1 MTVARQPHILKQLKK
16 VGYSRDDMSASW
28 SRSDSAEWNYRVT
41 DHRLINVKAK
51 NVNVHK
57 MAVIDVLTNLPFT
70 IEVKEKDVLESLSTE
85 KEYLVDLKVYSSTN
99 VEDVD
104 AQFTNFF
111 EVLDVDQK
119 IDDFIN
125 AYWIYPTKIRF
136 ELADIEGA

>member
-1 MTVARQPHILKQLKK
+1 
-16 VGYSRDDMSASW
+16 MSASW

-41 DHRLINVKAK
+41 DRRLVIVKAK

-57 MAVIDVLTNLPFT
+57 MAVLDVLTNLPFT
-70 IEVKEKDVLESLSTE
+70 IEVKEKDVLESLSPE
-85 KEYLVDLKVYSSTN
+85 KEYLVDLKVYSSTS

-104 AQFTNFF
+104 SEFTNFF

-136 ELADIEGA
+136 ELADIEEP